1 MLGNINNINNMD
13 YIVNKDQ
20 LNRSIEKY
28 LNTNYPDIDDIEF
41 DTVTLGAWTDSY
53 GRKMKMGKR
62 TIPKLKIIFKEDT
75 IPYRNDSRMHLKYGI
90 QEEIKNLFGFEGNN
104 IILEFYYIKTTVEN
118 F

>member
-1 MLGNINNINNMD
+1 MD

-28 LNTNYPDIDDIEF
+28 LNTNYSGIDNIKF
-41 DTVTLGAWTDSY
+41 DTVTIGTWIDSY
-53 GRKMKMGKR
+53 GRKMHGMGKR

-75 IPYRNDSRMHLKYGI
+75 VPYRNDSRMHLKYGI
-90 QEEIKNLFGFEGNN
+90 QEEIKNLFGFEGND